1 MFDINIMNILL
12 IFLLTIIIAYLF
24 GLTLIN
30 LVDNRLSKIKL
41 NIPQQ
46 EIVISYPESFK
57 NMNDSNNDVINNNNG
72 INNNNN
78 GINNNYGKI
87 KNNNGNSANSNG
99 KNEIIG
105 VFDKE
110 YYNNM
115 SKDKKINGFSNNPDD
130 SYKNWD
136 FEKKKT
142 QACHKYHNHS
152 KERKD
157 TQCNYGTTNY
167 ADPND
172 MSDIDYKIFIL
183 NYPNNMTLQD
193 YINWLYCFKDKK
205 DQLPYNHLKNLEKM
219 EMGKELIVEEGILP
233 PPGYYFPKMN
243 AEDYFDKMYNNET
256 NEFNTAPPLNSNT
269 ASMLGY
275 NCDDYSEF
283 SQNLDLYGSTGKL
296 RNPDIG
302 KKKNAKKLYNYIAP
316 KDSNSININNENEI
330 YHIKNIEV

>member
-1 MFDINIMNILL
+1 MFNINIMNILL

-46 EIVISYPESFK
+46 EIVINYPENFK
-57 NMNDSNNDVINNNNG
+57 NMNENNNNG
-72 INNNNN
+72 ESV
-78 GINNNYGKI
+78 GIG
-87 KNNNGNSANSNG
+87 GNVKSE

-142 QACHKYHNHS
+142 QACQKNHNHS
-152 KERKD
+152 KDGKE
-157 TQCNYGTTNY
+157 TTCNYGTTNY

-183 NYPNNMTLQD
+183 NYPSNMTLQD

-243 AEDYFDKMYNNET
+243 AEDYFDKMYNDET
-256 NEFNTAPPLNSNT
+256 NEFSIAPPLNSNT

-330 YHIKNIEV
+330 YHIKNVEV